1 MAPWGRFGEA
11 RCMLAERALP
21 PNEDRRRTPR
31 TTLRP
36 GVYCNTFVDGHPFLG
51 QILDL
56 SPTGIRLKRV
66 GTPVE
71 NTRAWT
77 PLELGIPGEA
87 RRIFLCG
94 ERVRDT
100 GDDASYVFVGLE
112 PGDEAFL
119 SELVEHSRP
128 SEDSEEF

>member
-1 MAPWGRFGEA
+1 
-11 RCMLAERALP
+11 MLAERALP
-21 PNEDRRRTPR
+21 RPEDRRRMPR

-56 SPTGIRLKRV
+56 STTGIRLRRV

-71 NTRAWT
+71 NSRAWT
-77 PLELGIPGEA
+77 PLELGIPGES

-94 ERVRDT
+94 ERVRDDGEDT
-100 GDDASYVFVGLE
+100 SYVFVGME
-112 PGDEAFL
+112 PSDQSFL
-119 SELVEHSRP
+119 RELVENGRP
-128 SEDSEEF
+128 DDYDQES